1 MKVELFPFQKKALAG
16 LRMQSA
22 EALGSYRR
30 THSPQVVSFTAP
42 TGAGKTIIM
51 ASLIESIYFGDDS
64 YPDQQNAI
72 FVWLSDS
79 PQLNEQSKQKIDLK
93 ADKIRLDQCVTIT
106 EETFD
111 REVLDDG
118 HIYFLNTQKLGKS
131 SNLTKHSD
139 TRQYTIWE
147 TLANTAREKSDRLYK
162 AILMLETEEECYN
175 FFQDLCTIPE
185 LRSMEQRYEVATL
198 LNNGLIYNDILER
211 TGASS
216 ATISRVNRSLIY
228 GTGGYESVLEK
239 MAAADGAE
247 QVKEEE

>member
-51 ASLIESIYFGDDS
+51 ASLIESIYFGDDT

-111 REVLDDG
+111 SEVLDDG
-118 HIYFLNTQKLGKS
+118 HIYFLNTQKQF
-131 SNLTKHSD
+131 D
-139 TRQYTIWE
+139 E
-147 TLANTAREKSDRLYK
+147 
-162 AILMLETEEECYN
+162 
-175 FFQDLCTIPE
+175 
-185 LRSMEQRYEVATL
+185 
-198 LNNGLIYNDILER
+198 
-211 TGASS
+211 
-216 ATISRVNRSLIY
+216 
-228 GTGGYESVLEK
+228 
-239 MAAADGAE
+239 
-247 QVKEEE
+247 